1 MAAIEFCAVGIDI
14 GKKADPSAVCVVL
27 GEERRPLDRSSAT
40 DGITHYNVPFIQ
52 RLPLEMKYPQQVA
65 RFVEI
70 ITGAAQK
77 CQWKCQPPVIFADV
91 TGVGDGV
98 LDLLEPE
105 LHKRGLRGLHRVRFT
120 HGDRITVNPGR
131 HITIGKSYMGNRLQ
145 ILAESQ
151 RVHLPDIPEAR
162 ALADELL
169 DFDIEVDE
177 DGGEKLGA
185 MRPGTHD
192 DMVVSLALATLLEMH
207 RGRPKIAGI

>member
-1 MAAIEFCAVGIDI
+1 MATVAFCQIGIDI
-14 GKKADPSAVCVVL
+14 GKKADPSAICVVMA
-27 GEERRPLDRSSAT
+27 EEKDRSRS
-40 DGITHYNVPFIQ
+40 GESVTHYVVPFLQ
-52 RLPLEMKYPQQVA
+52 RLPLETKYPQQVA

-77 CQWKCQPPVIFADV
+77 CQWKCPPPEIYADV
-91 TGVGDGV
+91 TGVGEGV
-98 LDLLEPE
+98 LDILEPK
-105 LHKRGLRGLHRVRFT
+105 LSKRGIRGLHRVRFM
-120 HGDRITVNPGR
+120 HGDKILVNPGR
-131 HITIGKSYMGNRLQ
+131 QISIGKSYMGSRLQ

-169 DFDIEVDE
+169 DFDIEVSE

-192 DMVVSLALATLLEMH
+192 DMVVALSLATLTEM
-207 RGRPKIAGI
+207 RKGRPRIAGT

>member
-1 MAAIEFCAVGIDI
+1 METVAFCAIGIDI
-14 GKKADPSAVCVVL
+14 GKKADPSAVCVVMA
-27 GEERRPLDRSSAT
+27 EERDRARTGESV
-40 DGITHYNVPFIQ
+40 THYMVPFIQ
-52 RLPLEMKYPQQVA
+52 RLPLEMKYPDQVK

-70 ITGAAQK
+70 IAGAVDK
-77 CQWKCQPPVIFADV
+77 CRYKCPPPEIFADV
-91 TGVGDGV
+91 TGVGEGV
-98 LDLLEPE
+98 IDLLEPE
-105 LHKRGLRGLHRVRFT
+105 LRNRGIRGMHRVRFT
-120 HGDRITVNPGR
+120 HGDKILVNPVR
-131 HITIGKSYMGNRLQ
+131 QISIGKSYMGNRLQ

-192 DMVVSLALATLLEMH
+192 DQVVALALATLKEMY
-207 RGRPKIAGI
+207 RGRPKIAGA

>member
-1 MAAIEFCAVGIDI
+1 MATVAFCSIGIDI
-14 GKKADPSAVCVVL
+14 GKKADPSAVCVVMA
-27 GEERRPLDRSSAT
+27 EERGRTRSGES
-40 DGITHYNVPFIQ
+40 ITHYAIPFLE

-70 ITGAAQK
+70 ITGTAQK
-77 CQWKCQPPVIFADV
+77 CQWKCPPPEIYADV
-91 TGVGDGV
+91 TGVGEGV

-105 LHKRGLRGLHRVRFT
+105 LMKRGIRGLYRARFT

-131 HITIGKSYMGNRLQ
+131 HISIGKSYMGNRLQ

-177 DGGEKLGA
+177 NGGEKLGA

-192 DMVVSLALATLLEMH
+192 DQVVALALATLKEMYH
-207 RGRPKIAGI
+207 GRPKIAGV

>member
-1 MAAIEFCAVGIDI
+1 MGAVSFCAIGIDI
-14 GKKADPSAVCVVL
+14 GKKADPSAVCVAMA
-27 GEERRPLDRSSAT
+27 EERGLTRAGESV
-40 DGITHYNVPFIQ
+40 THYVAPFLQ
-52 RLPLEMKYPQQVA
+52 RLPLETKYPQQVA

-77 CQWKCQPPVIFADV
+77 CQWKCPPPEVFMDV
-91 TGVGDGV
+91 TGVGEGPA
-98 LDLLEPE
+98 DLLEPE
-105 LHKRGLRGLHRVRFT
+105 LRKIGIRGLNRVRFT
-120 HGDRITVNPGR
+120 HGDRITAPPGR
-131 HITIGKSYMGNRLQ
+131 QISIGKSWMGSRLQ

-162 ALADELL
+162 ALAEELL

-192 DMVVSLALATLLEMH
+192 DMVIALALATLKESH
-207 RGRPKIAGI
+207 RGRARIAGV

>member
-1 MAAIEFCAVGIDI
+1 MAAVAFCQIGIDI
-14 GKKADPSAVCVVL
+14 GKKADPSAVCVVMA
-27 GEERRPLDRSSAT
+27 EERDRTRSGESV
-40 DGITHYNVPFIQ
+40 THYVVPFLQ

-70 ITGAAQK
+70 IAGAVDK
-77 CQWKCQPPVIFADV
+77 CRYKCPPPEIYADV
-91 TGVGDGV
+91 TGVGEGV

-105 LHKRGLRGLHRVRFT
+105 LSKRGIRGLHRVRFM
-120 HGDRITVNPGR
+120 HGDKILGNPGR
-131 HITIGKSYMGNRLQ
+131 QISIGKSYMGSRLQ

-169 DFDIEVDE
+169 DFDIEVSE

-192 DMVVSLALATLLEMH
+192 DMVVALSLATLTEMR
-207 RGRPKIAGI
+207 RGRPRIAGV

>member
-1 MAAIEFCAVGIDI
+1 MA
-14 GKKADPSAVCVVL
+14 
-27 GEERRPLDRSSAT
+27 EERGQNQRGESV
-40 DGITHYNVPFIQ
+40 THYQVPFIQ

-77 CQWKCQPPVIFADV
+77 CQWKCPPPETYADV

-105 LHKRGLRGLHRVRFT
+105 LMKRGIRGLHRVRFI
-120 HGDRITVNPGR
+120 HGDKILVNPGR
-131 HITIGKSYMGNRLQ
+131 QISIGKSFMGNRLQ

-192 DMVVSLALATLLEMH
+192 DQVVALALATLKEMR
-207 RGRPKIAGI
+207 RGRPRIAGV